1 MADDLTPHVPIL
13 QPGSLMC
20 ICGYRGNDP
29 RVHPA
34 DTSEVPETP
43 NQGRGVDLDRTE
55 GDVGPIVTAA
65 DAGAGGHHADSR
77 AAGVPDD
84 GPVGHDH
91 GGAASEPEPTREGDR
106 PSVRPATAPADA
118 EQHAEALWH
127 TLWFHTLEMHATH
140 RDAIGPDD
148 PDALMFDSDEEREAY
163 NAYQAERD
171 IDAEVDRHR
180 RTVAACRD
188 AYRRWGVDLPDDDT
202 VIAHPTYASWRT
214 SPTEE
219 VPHGDR

>member
-91 GGAASEPEPTREGDR
+91 GGASSELEPAREGDR
-106 PSVRPATAPADA
+106 ESDPPGTAPRHDAWWVVHADVLRSMLDRA
-118 EQHAEALWH
+118 RAGEDPGVLYVELIANSEA
-127 TLWFHTLEMHATH
+127 
-140 RDAIGPDD
+140 
-148 PDALMFDSDEEREAY
+148 
-163 NAYQAERD
+163 
-171 IDAEVDRHR
+171 
-180 RTVAACRD
+180 
-188 AYRRWGVDLPDDDT
+188 
-202 VIAHPTYASWRT
+202 T
-214 SPTEE
+214 S
-219 VPHGDR
+219 